1 MEPYCL
7 CIFFLYLYKASAKIL
22 DATEEVN
29 QGSPYVL
36 KDLTLGYEKLKKKKA
51 TKGMY
56 KRFEHINGSTEK
68 SWES

>member
-7 CIFFLYLYKASAKIL
+7 CIFFLYKASAKIL

-29 QGSPYVL
+29 QGSSYVL
-36 KDLTLGYEKLKKKKA
+36 KDLILEYEILKIKV

-56 KRFEHINGSTEK
+56 KRFKHINGSTEK